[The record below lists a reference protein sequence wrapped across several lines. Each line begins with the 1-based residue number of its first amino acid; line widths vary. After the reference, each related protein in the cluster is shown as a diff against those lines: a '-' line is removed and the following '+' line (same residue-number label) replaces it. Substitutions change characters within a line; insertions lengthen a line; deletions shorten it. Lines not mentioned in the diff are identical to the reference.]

1 MHKNSWQHKPRHQ
14 VWNVSEILP
23 EIVLFSC
30 KFYFLLY
37 LYNKVRIIIWRTK
50 KESDLMKA
58 WTEGMKKDLP
68 DLSYNLSPTVLSR
81 FFGVLLITSR
91 ASFPPR
97 SLIINFALSKAVRLE
112 DLDLPLLVF
121 SWLEFKFD
129 SLSRWL
135 NDTGYAA
142 FLFSNLELW
151 DSSNGSRLLGMGVDG
166 DDQEET

>member
-1 MHKNSWQHKPRHQ
+1 MHKNSWLHKPRHQ
-14 VWNVSEILP
+14 VWNVSETLP
-23 EIVLFSC
+23 EFVLFSC
-30 KFYFLLY
+30 KFYFLLIQQSADVSWFITY
-37 LYNKVRIIIWRTK
+37 HLTYEKGKRSN
-50 KESDLMKA
+50 
-58 WTEGMKKDLP
+58 EGMKDLP
-68 DLSYNLSPTVLSR
+68 DLSYNLSPPVLSR

-135 NDTGYAA
+135 NDTGSAA